1 MKYNV
6 AIKKLQSEN
15 HVPLTRNYFSFYN
28 NFMFD
33 YLFFDL
39 DGTLTD
45 PAQGITNSFIH
56 ALKYFGIEIPSYEKL
71 CSFIGP
77 PLVDTFK
84 TQFGFSDE
92 QAAEGVKKYREYF
105 AAKGLLENTVYPGI
119 PELLST
125 LKQNGKKLVVA
136 TSKPEEYSIKII
148 EHFGLSQYF
157 ENVCGSLMDE
167 TRSKKDEV
175 IEYAI
180 ERNHITDRS
189 KILMIGD
196 RKHDMLGA
204 KKCGISTCGILF
216 GYGSREELQTNG
228 ADMIAGTVKDLELL
242 LTGLPNVS

>member
-1 MKYNV
+1 M
-6 AIKKLQSEN
+6 
-15 HVPLTRNYFSFYN
+15 TRNSFSFYN

-92 QAAEGVKKYREYF
+92 EAAEGVKKYREYF
-105 AAKGLLENTVYPGI
+105 AVKGLLENTVYPGI
-119 PELLST
+119 PELLAT

-204 KKCGISTCGILF
+204 KKCGIAACGILF

-228 ADMIAGTVKDLELL
+228 ADMIARTVKDLELL

>member
-1 MKYNV
+1 
-6 AIKKLQSEN
+6 
-15 HVPLTRNYFSFYN
+15 
-28 NFMFD
+28 MFD

-105 AAKGLLENTVYPGI
+105 AVKGLLENTVYPGI
-119 PELLST
+119 PELLAT

-180 ERNHITDRS
+180 ERNHIADRS

-204 KKCGISTCGILF
+204 KKCGIAACGILF

>member
-1 MKYNV
+1 MTHN
-6 AIKKLQSEN
+6 S
-15 HVPLTRNYFSFYN
+15 FSFYN

-180 ERNHITDRS
+180 ERNHIADRS

-204 KKCGISTCGILF
+204 KKCGISACGILF

-228 ADMIAGTVKDLELL
+228 ADMIARTVKDLELL